1 MARAGPTPGMAA
13 AATPAVSQISEFVI
27 LKKIRAY
34 CSKSWQN
41 AGISHQEWSDCT
53 QQVFARLLER
63 VDRDR
68 LLIAIEDAES
78 PERRELNRA
87 IWATS
92 QRSRRE
98 KRYSSLEFAESQSED
113 RDPWPAKMESL
124 AQIKNVL
131 NGENS
136 RLSPT
141 QREIV
146 ARWSDGE
153 SISAIAESLK
163 LSPARIS
170 DEKYKAIQK
179 LRQYFGTDARVCT
192 AGLRVEL
199 VPACMKT
206 RTFPN
211 RRLDKEVGAPL
222 TVVVDPAGNEKLSP
236 ATQPLQASKP

>member
-1 MARAGPTPGMAA
+1 MATPADSGKKAKEPVDTRSAIRLSLAACALVVATSAGEPSAQAATGAAA
-13 AATPAVSQISEFVI
+13 AATAAVSQVSESVI
-27 LKKIRAY
+27 LRKIRAY
-34 CSKSWQN
+34 CSRSWQN
-41 AGISHQEWSDCT
+41 AGINHQEWSDCT

-68 LLIAIEDAES
+68 LLIAIEDSES

-98 KRYSSLEFAESQSED
+98 KKYSSLEYAESQSENH
-113 RDPWPAKMESL
+113 DPWPAKLESL
-124 AQIKNVL
+124 AQVRDAVH
-131 NGENS
+131 GDDA

-146 ARWSDGE
+146 TRWSDGE
-153 SISAIAESLK
+153 SISDIADSLK

-179 LRQYFGTDARVCT
+179 LRQHFASDAKV
-192 AGLRVEL
+192 
-199 VPACMKT
+199 
-206 RTFPN
+206 
-211 RRLDKEVGAPL
+211 
-222 TVVVDPAGNEKLSP
+222 
-236 ATQPLQASKP
+236 

>member
-1 MARAGPTPGMAA
+1 MATPADSGKTVKDPVDTKSAIRLSLAACALVVATSAAEPSSAQAATGVAA
-13 AATPAVSQISEFVI
+13 AATAAVGQLSESVV

-34 CSKSWQN
+34 CSRSWQN
-41 AGISHQEWSDCT
+41 AGINHQEWSDCT

-68 LLIAIEDAES
+68 LLIAIEDSES

-98 KRYSSLEFAESQSED
+98 KKYSSLEFAETHSENN
-113 RDPWPAKMESL
+113 DPWPAKLESL
-124 AQIKNVL
+124 SQVRSAV
-131 NGENS
+131 NGEDA

-146 ARWSDGE
+146 TRWSDGE
-153 SISAIAESLK
+153 SISTIAESLK

-179 LRQYFGTDARVCT
+179 LRQHFGTD
-192 AGLRVEL
+192 
-199 VPACMKT
+199 
-206 RTFPN
+206 
-211 RRLDKEVGAPL
+211 
-222 TVVVDPAGNEKLSP
+222 
-236 ATQPLQASKP
+236 SKV

>member
-1 MARAGPTPGMAA
+1 MATHADSGKTAKDTVDTRSAIRLSLAACALVVATSAAEPSSAQAATGMAA
-13 AATPAVSQISEFVI
+13 AATAVVSQVSESVI

-68 LLIAIEDAES
+68 LLVAIEDAES

-98 KRYSSLEFAESQSED
+98 KRYSSLEFAESQSENH
-113 RDPWPAKMESL
+113 DPWPAKMESL

-179 LRQYFGTDARVCT
+179 LRQHFGTDARV
-192 AGLRVEL
+192 
-199 VPACMKT
+199 
-206 RTFPN
+206 
-211 RRLDKEVGAPL
+211 
-222 TVVVDPAGNEKLSP
+222 
-236 ATQPLQASKP
+236 

>member
-1 MARAGPTPGMAA
+1 MPESTDTRKPGKESLDTRSAIRLSLAACALAVATSAVEPSAQAMTGVVA
-13 AATPAVSQISEFVI
+13 AATAAVSPVSESVF

-34 CSKSWQN
+34 CSRSWQN

-98 KRYSSLEFAESQSED
+98 KKYSSLEHAVSQSED
-113 RDPWPAKMESL
+113 RDPWPAKVESL
-124 AQIKNVL
+124 SLVKNAVA
-131 NGENS
+131 GDEA

-146 ARWSDGE
+146 TRWSDGE
-153 SISAIAESLK
+153 SIAAIAESMK

-179 LRQYFGTDARVCT
+179 LRQHFGC
-192 AGLRVEL
+192 
-199 VPACMKT
+199 
-206 RTFPN
+206 
-211 RRLDKEVGAPL
+211 EVKA
-222 TVVVDPAGNEKLSP
+222 
-236 ATQPLQASKP
+236 

>member
-1 MARAGPTPGMAA
+1 MAA
-13 AATPAVSQISEFVI
+13 AATAAVSQVSESTI

-34 CSKSWQN
+34 CSRSWQN

-68 LLIAIEDAES
+68 LLIAIEVAES

-98 KRYSSLEFAESQSED
+98 KKYSSLQFVESQSED

-124 AQIKNVL
+124 AQVRNVV
-131 NGENS
+131 NGDDA

-146 ARWSDGE
+146 TRWSDGE
-153 SISAIAESLK
+153 SISAIAELLK

-179 LRQYFGTDARVCT
+179 LRQHFGTSNMA
-192 AGLRVEL
+192 
-199 VPACMKT
+199 
-206 RTFPN
+206 
-211 RRLDKEVGAPL
+211 
-222 TVVVDPAGNEKLSP
+222 
-236 ATQPLQASKP
+236 

>member
-1 MARAGPTPGMAA
+1 MATPADSGKTVKDPVDTRSAIRLSLAACALVVATSAAEPASAQAATGVAA
-13 AATPAVSQISEFVI
+13 AATAAVSQLSESVV

-34 CSKSWQN
+34 CSRSWQN

-68 LLIAIEDAES
+68 LLIAIEDGES

-98 KRYSSLEFAESQSED
+98 KKYSSLEFAESHSKNND
-113 RDPWPAKMESL
+113 TWPAKIESL
-124 AQIKNVL
+124 NQVRSAI
-131 NGENS
+131 NGAVA

-146 ARWSDGE
+146 TRWSDGE

-179 LRQYFGTDARVCT
+179 LRQHFGTDAKV
-192 AGLRVEL
+192 
-199 VPACMKT
+199 
-206 RTFPN
+206 
-211 RRLDKEVGAPL
+211 
-222 TVVVDPAGNEKLSP
+222 
-236 ATQPLQASKP
+236 

>member
-1 MARAGPTPGMAA
+1 MATAADSGKTVRDPVDTRSAIRLSLAACALVVATSAAEPSSAQAATGVAA
-13 AATPAVSQISEFVI
+13 AATAAVGQLSESVV

-34 CSKSWQN
+34 CSRSWQN
-41 AGISHQEWSDCT
+41 AGINHQEWSDCT

-68 LLIAIEDAES
+68 LLIAIEDSES

-98 KRYSSLEFAESQSED
+98 KKYSSLEFAETRSENN
-113 RDPWPAKMESL
+113 DPWPAKLESL
-124 AQIKNVL
+124 NQVRSAV
-131 NGENS
+131 NGDDA

-146 ARWSDGE
+146 TRWSDGE

-179 LRQYFGTDARVCT
+179 LRQHFGTD
-192 AGLRVEL
+192 
-199 VPACMKT
+199 
-206 RTFPN
+206 
-211 RRLDKEVGAPL
+211 
-222 TVVVDPAGNEKLSP
+222 
-236 ATQPLQASKP
+236 SKV

>member
-1 MARAGPTPGMAA
+1 MATPTDSGKTAKDPIETRSAIRLSLAACALVVATSAAEPSSAQAATGVAA
-13 AATPAVSQISEFVI
+13 AATAAVGQLSESVV

-34 CSKSWQN
+34 CSRSWQN
-41 AGISHQEWSDCT
+41 AGINRQEWSDCT
-53 QQVFARLLER
+53 QQVFERLLER

-68 LLIAIEDAES
+68 FLIAIQDSES

-98 KRYSSLEFAESQSED
+98 KKYSSLDFAEAHSEHN
-113 RDPWPAKMESL
+113 DPWPTKMDSL
-124 AQIKNVL
+124 NQVRNAVS
-131 NGENS
+131 GEEA

-146 ARWSDGE
+146 TRWSDGE

-179 LRQYFGTDARVCT
+179 LRHHFGTD
-192 AGLRVEL
+192 
-199 VPACMKT
+199 
-206 RTFPN
+206 
-211 RRLDKEVGAPL
+211 
-222 TVVVDPAGNEKLSP
+222 
-236 ATQPLQASKP
+236 SKV

>member
-1 MARAGPTPGMAA
+1 GVAA
-13 AATPAVSQISEFVI
+13 AATAAVSQVSESTI

-98 KRYSSLEFAESQSED
+98 KKYSSLEFAASQSED
-113 RDPWPAKMESL
+113 RDAWPAKMESL
-124 AQIKNVL
+124 AHVRNAV
-131 NGENS
+131 NGDNA

-146 ARWSDGE
+146 TRWSDGE

-179 LRQYFGTDARVCT
+179 LRQHFGTDARV
-192 AGLRVEL
+192 
-199 VPACMKT
+199 
-206 RTFPN
+206 
-211 RRLDKEVGAPL
+211 
-222 TVVVDPAGNEKLSP
+222 
-236 ATQPLQASKP
+236 

>member
-1 MARAGPTPGMAA
+1 MATPTDSGKTVKDPVDTRSAIRLSLAACALVVATSAAEPSSAQAATGIAA
-13 AATPAVSQISEFVI
+13 AATAAVSQVSESTI

-98 KRYSSLEFAESQSED
+98 KKYSSLEFAASQSED
-113 RDPWPAKMESL
+113 RDAWPAKMESL
-124 AQIKNVL
+124 AHVRNAV
-131 NGENS
+131 NGDNA

-146 ARWSDGE
+146 TRWSDGE
-153 SISAIAESLK
+153 SFSAIAESLK

-179 LRQYFGTDARVCT
+179 LRQHFGTDARV
-192 AGLRVEL
+192 
-199 VPACMKT
+199 
-206 RTFPN
+206 
-211 RRLDKEVGAPL
+211 
-222 TVVVDPAGNEKLSP
+222 
-236 ATQPLQASKP
+236 

>member
-1 MARAGPTPGMAA
+1 MATPADSGKTAKDTVDTRSAIRLSLAACALVVATSAAEPSSTQAATGMAA
-13 AATPAVSQISEFVI
+13 AATAAVSQISESTI

-41 AGISHQEWSDCT
+41 AGIGHQEWSDCT

-63 VDRDR
+63 VDRDK

-124 AQIKNVL
+124 AQVKNVL
-131 NGENS
+131 NAENS

-179 LRQYFGTDARVCT
+179 LRQHFGTDARV
-192 AGLRVEL
+192 
-199 VPACMKT
+199 
-206 RTFPN
+206 
-211 RRLDKEVGAPL
+211 
-222 TVVVDPAGNEKLSP
+222 
-236 ATQPLQASKP
+236 

>member
-1 MARAGPTPGMAA
+1 MVTRAETEKTVKSTADTRSAIRLSLAACALVVASSAVEPAAQAATGVAA
-13 AATPAVSQISEFVI
+13 AATAAVSQVSESVI

-34 CSKSWQN
+34 CSRSWQN
-41 AGISHQEWSDCT
+41 AGINHQEWSDCT

-63 VDRDR
+63 IDRDR

-98 KRYSSLEFAESQSED
+98 KKYSTLEHAVGETEN
-113 RDPWPAKMESL
+113 RDTWPAKMESL
-124 AQIKNVL
+124 AIVRNAV
-131 NGENS
+131 NGDEA

-146 ARWSDGE
+146 TRWSDGE
-153 SISAIAESLK
+153 SISAIADSLK

-170 DEKYKAIQK
+170 DEKYKAIKK
-179 LRQYFGTDARVCT
+179 LRQHFGSDV
-192 AGLRVEL
+192 
-199 VPACMKT
+199 
-206 RTFPN
+206 
-211 RRLDKEVGAPL
+211 
-222 TVVVDPAGNEKLSP
+222 
-236 ATQPLQASKP
+236 

>member
-1 MARAGPTPGMAA
+1 MATHADSGKTAKDTVDTRSAIRLSLAACALVVATSAAEPSSAQAATGMAA
-13 AATPAVSQISEFVI
+13 AATAVVSQVSESVI
-27 LKKIRAY
+27 LKNIRAY

-68 LLIAIEDAES
+68 MLVAIEDAES

-98 KRYSSLEFAESQSED
+98 KRYSSLEFAESQSENH
-113 RDPWPAKMESL
+113 DPWPAKMESL

-131 NGENS
+131 DGENC

-179 LRQYFGTDARVCT
+179 LRQHFGTDARV
-192 AGLRVEL
+192 
-199 VPACMKT
+199 
-206 RTFPN
+206 
-211 RRLDKEVGAPL
+211 
-222 TVVVDPAGNEKLSP
+222 
-236 ATQPLQASKP
+236 

>member
-1 MARAGPTPGMAA
+1 MPTPADTGRTVKEPADTRSAIRLSLAACALVVATSAAEPSAQAATGMAA
-13 AATPAVSQISEFVI
+13 AATAAVSQVSESVI

-41 AGISHQEWSDCT
+41 AGINHQEWSDCT
-53 QQVFARLLER
+53 QQVFSRLLER

-68 LLIAIEDAES
+68 LLIAIEDSDS

-98 KRYSSLEFAESQSED
+98 KKYSSLDHAISQSED

-124 AQIKNVL
+124 NQVRNAVD
-131 NGENS
+131 GDEA
-136 RLSPT
+136 RLSST

-146 ARWSDGE
+146 SRWSDGE

-179 LRQYFGTDARVCT
+179 LRQHFGTDAK
-192 AGLRVEL
+192 A
-199 VPACMKT
+199 
-206 RTFPN
+206 
-211 RRLDKEVGAPL
+211 
-222 TVVVDPAGNEKLSP
+222 
-236 ATQPLQASKP
+236 

>member
-1 MARAGPTPGMAA
+1 MATPADSGKTVKDPVETRYAIRLSLAACALVVATSAAEPSSVQAATGVAA
-13 AATPAVSQISEFVI
+13 AATAAVSQVSESVI

-41 AGISHQEWSDCT
+41 AGINHQEWSDCT

-78 PERRELNRA
+78 PERRELNRT

-98 KRYSSLEFAESQSED
+98 KKYSSLEFAQSQSED
-113 RDPWPAKMESL
+113 RDAWPAKMESL
-124 AQIKNVL
+124 AQVKNAV
-131 NGENS
+131 NGDNA

-146 ARWSDGE
+146 TRWSDGE

-179 LRQYFGTDARVCT
+179 LRQHFGTSNT
-192 AGLRVEL
+192 A
-199 VPACMKT
+199 
-206 RTFPN
+206 
-211 RRLDKEVGAPL
+211 
-222 TVVVDPAGNEKLSP
+222 
-236 ATQPLQASKP
+236 

>member
-1 MARAGPTPGMAA
+1 MATPADSGKTAKDPVETRSAIRLSLAACALVVATSAAEPSSAQAATGVAA
-13 AATPAVSQISEFVI
+13 AATAAVSQVSESTI
-27 LKKIRAY
+27 LRKIRAY
-34 CSKSWQN
+34 CSKSWRN
-41 AGISHQEWSDCT
+41 AGINHQEWSDCT

-87 IWATS
+87 IWANS

-98 KRYSSLEFAESQSED
+98 KKHSSLEFAESQSED

-124 AQIKNVL
+124 AQVRNAV
-131 NGENS
+131 NGENA

-146 ARWSDGE
+146 TRWSDGE

-179 LRQYFGTDARVCT
+179 LRQHFGTEAK
-192 AGLRVEL
+192 A
-199 VPACMKT
+199 
-206 RTFPN
+206 
-211 RRLDKEVGAPL
+211 
-222 TVVVDPAGNEKLSP
+222 
-236 ATQPLQASKP
+236 

>member
-1 MARAGPTPGMAA
+1 MATPADSRKHSKDPLETRSAIRLSLAACALVVATSAAEPTVQAATGVAA
-13 AATPAVSQISEFVI
+13 AATAAVSQVSESVI

-41 AGISHQEWSDCT
+41 AGISHQEWADCT
-53 QQVFARLLER
+53 QQVFSRLLER
-63 VDRDR
+63 VDRDS
-68 LLIAIEDAES
+68 LLTAIEDAES

-98 KRYSSLEFAESQSED
+98 KKYSSLEFAESPSEKH
-113 RDPWPAKMESL
+113 DPWPAKMESL
-124 AQIKNVL
+124 NQVRNAV
-131 NGENS
+131 GSEDA

-146 ARWSDGE
+146 SRWSDGE
-153 SISAIAESLK
+153 SISAIAESLQ

-179 LRQYFGTDARVCT
+179 LRQHFGSDAIV
-192 AGLRVEL
+192 
-199 VPACMKT
+199 
-206 RTFPN
+206 
-211 RRLDKEVGAPL
+211 
-222 TVVVDPAGNEKLSP
+222 
-236 ATQPLQASKP
+236 

>member
-1 MARAGPTPGMAA
+1 MAALADSGKTVKDSIDTRSAIRLSLAACALVVATSAAEPSSAQAATGIAA
-13 AATPAVSQISEFVI
+13 AATAAVSQVSESVV
-27 LKKIRAY
+27 LKKIQAY
-34 CSKSWQN
+34 CSRSWQN
-41 AGISHQEWSDCT
+41 AGINHQEWSDCT

-63 VDRDR
+63 VDRGR
-68 LLIAIEDAES
+68 LLIAIEDSES

-98 KRYSSLEFAESQSED
+98 KKYSSIEFADSHSENND
-113 RDPWPAKMESL
+113 SWPAKAESL
-124 AQIKNVL
+124 NQVRTAV
-131 NGENS
+131 NGEDA

-146 ARWSDGE
+146 TRWSDGE

-179 LRQYFGTDARVCT
+179 LRQHFGTDANV
-192 AGLRVEL
+192 
-199 VPACMKT
+199 
-206 RTFPN
+206 
-211 RRLDKEVGAPL
+211 
-222 TVVVDPAGNEKLSP
+222 
-236 ATQPLQASKP
+236 